1 MFPVLGFTINNWVKQ
16 SISDCFVFENS
27 CYAQNWEND
36 MFLCT
41 LSKYVRSLGL
51 PELCLIAG
59 TKKCEKITA
68 CIFKESL

>member
-36 MFLCT
+36 VFVHMI
-41 LSKYVRSLGL
+41 KIRSLGL

-68 CIFKESL
+68 CIFKENL